1 MSRSHE
7 IFACGAY
14 VQMYTCTMSMSPCRL
29 HDDIDSFDSYKFSDT
44 ADAHFFNTKSVC
56 FFGTEGQCTA
66 QSNLRSHDNHV
77 IVILLLFLEE
87 SQILL
92 LQCGLHSML

>member
-14 VQMYTCTMSMSPCRL
+14 VQTYTCTMSMSPCRL

-44 ADAHFFNTKSVC
+44 TDAHFFTQNLSV
-56 FFGTEGQCTA
+56 FLA
-66 QSNLRSHDNHV
+66 LRGNA
-77 IVILLLFLEE
+77 
-87 SQILL
+87 
-92 LQCGLHSML
+92 LHRAT